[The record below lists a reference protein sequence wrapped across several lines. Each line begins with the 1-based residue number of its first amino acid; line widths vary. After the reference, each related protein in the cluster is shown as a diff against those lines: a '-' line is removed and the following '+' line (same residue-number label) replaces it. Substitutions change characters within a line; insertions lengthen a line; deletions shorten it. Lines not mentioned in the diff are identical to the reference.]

1 MYHAHRSYA
10 GLALVVLRI
19 LLAAL
24 FAWNLNVTVSAERSA
39 LRREFYKSFTKSC
52 MLWFLCY
59 PLIVVIS
66 WIFYEYLRYKLITMA
81 VVMSQCGAVAMLY
94 KLFLSRSLFLVKT
107 ILERECKQ
115 QK

>member
-39 LRREFYKSFTKSC
+39 LRREFYKSFTKVSIC
-52 MLWFLCY
+52 W
-59 PLIVVIS
+59 S
-66 WIFYEYLRYKLITMA
+66 
-81 VVMSQCGAVAMLY
+81 
-94 KLFLSRSLFLVKT
+94 
-107 ILERECKQ
+107 
-115 QK
+115 